1 MSLFVQPLLGV
12 AAAIAI
18 GAAVPLGTAASP
30 AVTAEGSP
38 AVTAEGSSAVAA
50 EGTHCDRADQDVWGS
65 GPSRNLTA
73 RLCSIPAHQKRWYTV
88 EVDTLMQTYYKGDTP
103 EGGVDRTRALRH
115 RTIRCLGYTRDSDT
129 GTVDW
134 FGCPPV

>member
-18 GAAVPLGTAASP
+18 GAPVPLGTAAASP
-30 AVTAEGSP
+30 AVTGEGSP
-38 AVTAEGSSAVAA
+38 AVTA

-65 GPSRNLTA
+65 GPSRNLSA
-73 RLCSIPAHQKRWYTV
+73 RLCSIPDHQKRWYTV

-103 EGGVDRTRALRH
+103 EGGVDRTKALRH
-115 RTIRCLGYTRDSDT
+115 RTIRCLGYTRNSDT